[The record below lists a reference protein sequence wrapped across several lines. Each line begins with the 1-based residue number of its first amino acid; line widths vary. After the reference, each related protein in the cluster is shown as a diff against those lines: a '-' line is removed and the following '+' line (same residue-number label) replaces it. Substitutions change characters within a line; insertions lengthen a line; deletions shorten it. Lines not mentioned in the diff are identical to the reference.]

1 MKLLII
7 EDEIDLQKTIEDF
20 FKLQNFNVHIA
31 SNKFEAEDLI
41 LVNQFDILLLDIGLP
56 DGNGIDLLSVIKKNQ
71 QDCGILIISAKNS
84 IDDKIKGLD
93 LGADDYI
100 TKPFHLAELNS
111 RIKALLRR
119 KNGEHNASLE
129 FNEIKL
135 NTIEFEAT
143 INSKNLNLTQKEY
156 LLLLYF
162 ISNKHRVLTKESIAE
177 HLWGNNGGYIDNYD
191 FIYTHIKNL
200 RKKINQSGGA
210 DYLKTI
216 HGLGYKYTDE

>member
-93 LGADDYI
+93 IIVCTNAKNDEEALELLKGFNM
-100 TKPFHLAELNS
+100 PFQE
-111 RIKALLRR
+111 
-119 KNGEHNASLE
+119 
-129 FNEIKL
+129 
-135 NTIEFEAT
+135 
-143 INSKNLNLTQKEY
+143 
-156 LLLLYF
+156 
-162 ISNKHRVLTKESIAE
+162 
-177 HLWGNNGGYIDNYD
+177 
-191 FIYTHIKNL
+191 
-200 RKKINQSGGA
+200 KIN
-210 DYLKTI
+210 
-216 HGLGYKYTDE
+216 